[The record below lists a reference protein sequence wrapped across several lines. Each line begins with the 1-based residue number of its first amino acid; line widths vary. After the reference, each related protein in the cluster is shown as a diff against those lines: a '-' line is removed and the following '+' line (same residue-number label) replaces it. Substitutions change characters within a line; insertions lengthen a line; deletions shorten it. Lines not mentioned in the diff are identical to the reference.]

1 MATMAALLHDRSA
14 LIIVG
19 VLGTAAGMAIVLA
32 HQRWSRDLC
41 RSW

>member
-1 MATMAALLHDRSA
+1 MATIAALLHDRSA

-32 HQRWSRDLC
+32 HQRWSGGPC
-41 RSW
+41 RPW